1 MQLPVRAAIWCGMR
15 LLRRWCMGGVG
26 EDVEEEAGMELR
38 KLSLHLRAGK
48 ARAHGLL
55 TTSQLEERTG

>member
-1 MQLPVRAAIWCGMR
+1 
-15 LLRRWCMGGVG
+15 MGGVG